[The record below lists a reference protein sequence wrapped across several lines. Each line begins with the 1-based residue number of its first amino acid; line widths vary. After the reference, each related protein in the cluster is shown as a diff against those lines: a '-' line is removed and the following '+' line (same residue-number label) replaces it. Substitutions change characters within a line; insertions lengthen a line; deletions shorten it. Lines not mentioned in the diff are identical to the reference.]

1 VSRQTEGEAAAED
14 PQNERDRDRDW
25 RSLLFFLVIL
35 LLGFVCLMLTAQMAV
50 RPDRMWQI
58 PAGMLSQL
66 NPDEDTDTGERRVE
80 PLRPEVLTP
89 PPWDPNF
96 LTPEGTAVV
105 VAPATFVPVR
115 PGTPTPG
122 EVAFVPTPSPSATA
136 FTPTPTQTPTP
147 TGTPTPTPTS
157 TPTATPTTTSTPTTT
172 PSSTPT
178 ATSMPTPTTEPPP
191 QPTRPSSTPTHTPTA
206 TPTTVPPPSILSITP
221 NWGVNLAP
229 VPVVIRGSNFYGMP
243 TARLGASVPI
253 AISAA
258 TTDTLTGTVPAG
270 ITPGVYAL
278 VVQNPDGQSAI
289 LSPAYTALAPATTLE
304 TGDVVT
310 FGTAGTSPG
319 NGDNDQVQ
327 VIFLTVPNTITDTL
341 YVHIFD
347 PDVGGGTAFDERQTG
362 VWDTATTFSLYG
374 GDDAYDTPAAQQ
386 ATFAPSDPG
395 ISSGTLITSQTFAED
410 ASLDGTWYTF
420 ATVNPNQGEAAGG
433 RYVFK
438 LSVIGANS
446 GDDGNRYNV
455 ALSTSPTGNEPPTG
469 SRIFAYSWTFPLY
482 ASSTKRLYS
491 YVPSGTLLFAQHN
504 WDMDG
509 ASGTMTLLTPIRS
522 IPVPSSD
529 ISGGGVGAS
538 TDYRLDANEDGAT
551 WTVTMSFTPA
561 GPWDDLTF
569 WAEDGAGTA
578 LAIFTQPTTASPP

>member
-1 VSRQTEGEAAAED
+1 
-14 PQNERDRDRDW
+14 
-25 RSLLFFLVIL
+25 
-35 LLGFVCLMLTAQMAV
+35 M
-50 RPDRMWQI
+50 
-58 PAGMLSQL
+58 
-66 NPDEDTDTGERRVE
+66 
-80 PLRPEVLTP
+80 
-89 PPWDPNF
+89 
-96 LTPEGTAVV
+96 
-105 VAPATFVPVR
+105 
-115 PGTPTPG
+115 
-122 EVAFVPTPSPSATA
+122 
-136 FTPTPTQTPTP
+136 
-147 TGTPTPTPTS
+147 
-157 TPTATPTTTSTPTTT
+157 
-172 PSSTPT
+172 
-178 ATSMPTPTTEPPP
+178 
-191 QPTRPSSTPTHTPTA
+191 
-206 TPTTVPPPSILSITP
+206 
-221 NWGVNLAP
+221 
-229 VPVVIRGSNFYGMP
+229 
-243 TARLGASVPI
+243 PI

-386 ATFAPSDPG
+386 AEFATTSDLG
-395 ISSGTLITSQTFAED
+395 ISSGTLIVSETFAVD
-410 ASLDGTWYTF
+410 AALDGTWYTF
-420 ATVNPNQGEAAGG
+420 ATVNPSQGEAAGS

-438 LSVIGANS
+438 LSVVGANN

-455 ALSTSPTGNEPPTG
+455 ALSTDPNPLANAPPSG
-469 SRIFAYSWTFPLY
+469 GRIFAYSWTFPLL
-482 ASSTKRLYS
+482 SGTPKRLNP
-491 YVPSGTLLFAQHN
+491 YVPSGAQSFAQHN

-509 ASGTMTLLTPIRS
+509 AFGTMTLLTPIRS
-522 IPVPSSD
+522 ITVPSSD

-538 TDYRLDANEDGAT
+538 TDPPYRVDANEDGAT
-551 WTVTMSFTPA
+551 WTVTMRFAPA

-569 WAEDGAGTA
+569 WAEDGAATA